1 MLFKLKMDLKTKAE
15 NHQMLQKDTKM
26 FLLLLLLLSSC
37 GHQDLLSLDMV
48 DPDKQASVGTLFS
61 IWSFLDVDAGCL
73 VEMLHI
79 LYNEYFLGKEHFQ
92 PDTALLCG
100 L

>member
-15 NHQMLQKDTKM
+15 NHQMLQKHTKM
-26 FLLLLLLLSSC
+26 LLLLLLSSC
-37 GHQDLLSLDMV
+37 GHQDVLSLDMV
-48 DPDKQASVGTLFS
+48 GPDKQTSVGTLFS
-61 IWSFLDVDAGCL
+61 IWSFLDVDTGCL

-79 LYNEYFLGKEHFQ
+79 LYNEFFLGKEYFQ

-100 L
+100 I